1 MSPRISPEDEG
12 KSILQNNVIFK
23 DLRLLTL
30 LKQVIDKIWKHKS
43 ENNAF
48 WDLMFTTVQFGKRC
62 YPSNYYMIRIYLMTL
77 YKYYVSQLCD
87 TLKL

>member
-30 LKQVIDKIWKHKS
+30 LKQVIDKI
-43 ENNAF
+43 
-48 WDLMFTTVQFGKRC
+48 
-62 YPSNYYMIRIYLMTL
+62 
-77 YKYYVSQLCD
+77 
-87 TLKL
+87 